1 MYCTTANNVVSCVLK
16 KYESDNGIDLLYYR
30 AEIPRV
36 LTMHQ
41 KGGHH
46 LIQASYILHTRV
58 LIWPI
63 YTPSERTLS
72 ARQSYTLHNVIQF
85 NLSWGIYISVGLN
98 LNAQSWQE
106 SLPAIA
112 TILYYLLH
120 C

>member
-1 MYCTTANNVVSCVLK
+1 MLK
-16 KYESDNGIDLLYYR
+16 KYESDNGIDLLYDC

-46 LIQASYILHTRV
+46 LIQASYYIVHVHTHV

-72 ARQSYTLHNVIQF
+72 ARQTYTLHICHTVQSHLGARF
-85 NLSWGIYISVGLN
+85 NLN
-98 LNAQSWQE
+98 DAQSWQE
-106 SLPAIA
+106 SLPAI
-112 TILYYLLH
+112 
-120 C
+120 